1 MDAELVSTL
10 TQAFLSS
17 KESGPFTSLR
27 LWYEQGVLKYFFT
40 NQPPRI
46 NQNRPQ
52 QSVEPQDPHIVRE
65 DQIMRPTR
73 RTRKRKCSSS
83 EVQTSTPENLRSC
96 ESGQTD
102 DHDVSELDDE
112 RETSVANISC
122 QNRFSVLVADEDDDV
137 HPEEPVP
144 SSNISC
150 ARVDEDLEYERT
162 NSYSEDLNNGNVCV
176 AQEED
181 KSTSDDRSSNRMC
194 IDCKIVRVEL
204 YYHSRCPD
212 CHSKFM
218 RCDVR

>member
-52 QSVEPQDPHIVRE
+52 QTVEPQEPPLVCE
-65 DQIMRPTR
+65 DQITRPTR

-83 EVQTSTPENLRSC
+83 DVQTSTPENLRTC
-96 ESGQTD
+96 ESGQTED
-102 DHDVSELDDE
+102 PDVSELDVE
-112 RETSVANISC
+112 RETSIANISC
-122 QNRFSVLVADEDDDV
+122 QNRFSVLAADDEDFDV
-137 HPEEPVP
+137 HPVEPIH

-150 ARVDEDLEYERT
+150 VRVDKDLESEHA
-162 NSYSEDLNNGNVCV
+162 NSHNEDINNTCV
-176 AQEED
+176 PEEED
-181 KSTSDDRSSNRMC
+181 KSTTDDKSSNRMC
-194 IDCKIVRVEL
+194 KDCKTVRVEL

-212 CHSKFM
+212 CHFKFLIS
-218 RCDVR
+218 